1 MKSSTQLDSAL
12 FQLTQPGTT
21 LSRSSGT
28 ASSSPA
34 TLSTSLEML
43 WFQGHM
49 GGREGPD
56 GKVHYS
62 SQVHVVSL
70 SFKNPVS
77 LLFEPSFCTI
87 QRRCSSIP
95 SLFHL
100 KNVLNPH

>member
-21 LSRSSGT
+21 PSRSSGT

-34 TLSTSLEML
+34 ALFTSLEML

-49 GGREGPD
+49 GGQEGLD
-56 GKVHYS
+56 RKVHYS

-70 SFKNPVS
+70 FFKNPVS
-77 LLFEPSFCTI
+77 PLFETSFCTI
-87 QRRCSSIP
+87 QQRCSSIP

-100 KNVLNPH
+100 KKVY